1 MSLDLP
7 NFDAYISEQATVFE
21 KKNEWIQHEMKVYF
35 TFWSLLAIPLGARRS
50 MNGT

>member
-21 KKNEWIQHEMKVYF
+21 KKNEWIQHEMKVLF
-35 TFWSLLAIPLGARRS
+35 HILISASNLTWS
-50 MNGT
+50 